1 MSTPLYDALVAKVRS
16 WVNRDSNILTDSL
29 VADFLDYSADLC
41 YRKLRIPP
49 LEHTYTYT
57 AVTSSGVGETTLTLP
72 TDLSEIIQIRKVDSE
87 GNSYV
92 FDEKISL
99 LSMQDDDYTHL
110 QESYARKGNAVIFY
124 PAAKLGDVYE
134 IHYYRRLTDL
144 DARYL
149 VNQDN
154 IDSGFAVASTVDT
167 DGAVEFPA
175 SSGNYYVGTEVPNWL
190 RDSNERVLLWGA
202 VSHAFDYVGEDERSA
217 KYATQQLQG
226 IQELNQ
232 EEIQRKARG
241 GSHIQTYSNTAEL

>member
-154 IDSGFAVASTVDT
+154 IDSGLAVASTVDT

>member
-72 TDLSEIIQIRKVDSE
+72 TDLSEIIQIRKIDSE

-92 FDEKISL
+92 FDEKLSL

-110 QESYARKGNAVIFY
+110 QESYARKGNAIIFY

-134 IHYYRRLTDL
+134 VHYYKRLTDL
-144 DARYL
+144 NARYL
-149 VNQDN
+149 VNQSN
-154 IDSGFAVASTVDT
+154 IDAGLAVSSTVDA
-167 DGAVEFPA
+167 DGAVEFPS

-217 KYATQQLQG
+217 KYAAQQLQG

>member
-57 AVTSSGVGETTLTLP
+57 AVTSNGVGETTLTLP

-92 FDEKISL
+92 FDEKLSL

-149 VNQDN
+149 VNQNN
-154 IDSGFAVASTVDT
+154 IDSGLAVASSSSA
-167 DGAVEFPA
+167 DGAVEFPS
-175 SSGNYYVGTEVPNWL
+175 SSGNYYVGAEVPNWL

-217 KYATQQLQG
+217 KYAAQQLQG

>member
-1 MSTPLYDALVAKVRS
+1 
-16 WVNRDSNILTDSL
+16 
-29 VADFLDYSADLC
+29 
-41 YRKLRIPP
+41 
-49 LEHTYTYT
+49 
-57 AVTSSGVGETTLTLP
+57 
-72 TDLSEIIQIRKVDSE
+72 
-87 GNSYV
+87 
-92 FDEKISL
+92 
-99 LSMQDDDYTHL
+99 MQDDDYTHF

-154 IDSGFAVASTVDT
+154 IDSGLAVASTVDA
-167 DGAVEFPA
+167 DGAVEYPA

>member
-49 LEHTYTYT
+49 LEQTYTYT

-72 TDLSEIIQIRKVDSE
+72 TDLSEIIQIRKIDSE

-92 FDEKISL
+92 FDEKLSL

-134 IHYYRRLTDL
+134 VHYYKRLTDL
-144 DARYL
+144 NARYL
-149 VNQDN
+149 VNQNN
-154 IDSGFAVASTVDT
+154 IDSGLAVASTVDA

>member
-134 IHYYRRLTDL
+134 VHYYRRLTDL

-154 IDSGFAVASTVDT
+154 IDSGLAVASTVDA

>member
-72 TDLSEIIQIRKVDSE
+72 TDLSEIIQIRKIDSE

-92 FDEKISL
+92 FDEKLSL

-134 IHYYRRLTDL
+134 VHYYKRLTDL
-144 DARYL
+144 NARYL
-149 VNQDN
+149 VNQNN
-154 IDSGFAVASTVDT
+154 IDSGLAVASTVDA